1 MSTTKTFAE
10 AAESFAQA
18 ASRQPVIRAVN
29 FHNTPRVR
37 EAELARQVA
46 QLARDFSSVNEAELD
61 EFLAT
66 GRWSKPKPGV
76 IIAVYEGYRNGYDV
90 MRPLLERHG
99 LVGWFLVITGFI
111 NAPVG
116 EQFAFAS
123 GHDIDMETREYEADG
138 RYAMTWDEIRELGQ
152 RHVIA
157 SHTRSHVSLAT
168 FDAVEREREIVGAQ
182 RDFERHLGRPVRCF
196 VSLGG
201 PAYGENPATDRLID
215 IAGYQMVIS
224 NLRIQRLRS
233 WAGAGA

>member
-1 MSTTKTFAE
+1 MSAPDDFRS
-10 AAESFAQA
+10 AAARYALDA
-18 ASRQPVIRAVN
+18 ARAPVIRAVN

-61 EFLAT
+61 DFLAT
-66 GRWSKPKPGV
+66 GRWTKAKPGV
-76 IIAVYEGYRNGYDV
+76 LIAVYEGYRNGYDV

-99 LVGWFLVITGFI
+99 LIGWFFVITGFI
-111 NAPVG
+111 NAPVA
-116 EQFAFAS
+116 EQFAFAA

-138 RYAMTWDEIRELGQ
+138 RYAMTWEEIRDLSR

-168 FDAVEREREIVGAQ
+168 LDAEEREREIVGAQ
-182 RDFERHLGRPVRCF
+182 RDFVRQLGHPVRCF

-233 WAGAGA
+233 WA